1 MRALNLWV
9 DFGGGQALV
18 PWRVSRFDDNI
29 WGVQQ
34 ILLDWA
40 DGRVK
45 LVQLGHVNVVFEW
58 LAVEKLCQF
67 VVCPAKSICIWIVLV
82 APGRTVSHLH

>member
-1 MRALNLWV
+1 MHALNLWV

-18 PWRVSRFDDNI
+18 PWRDDDNI
-29 WGVQQ
+29 FFWGGGP
-34 ILLDWA
+34 
-40 DGRVK
+40 GRVK
-45 LVQLGHVNVVFEW
+45 LVQLGHVNIVFDW